1 MVCHCVLFF
10 FSSRRRHTR
19 CALVTGVQTCALP
32 ISLKAVSLNYRD
44 LLIADGLYRGG
55 GASGI
60 VPLSDGAGEVV
71 AIGEGCSRVKV
82 GDRVA
87 GIFMQSWT
95 AGEIAAADHASA
107 LGGRS
112 EEGRVGTACGSTCRS
127 RWSPVQ

>member
-1 MVCHCVLFF
+1 MI
-10 FSSRRRHTR
+10 RRP
-19 CALVTGVQTCALP
+19 P
-32 ISLKAVSLNYRD
+32 ISTRTDTPVPYTTLFRSDCPTPEPGPGQLLVALKAVSLNYRD

-71 AIGEGCSRVKV
+71 AIGEGCSRFKV

-95 AGEIAAADHASA
+95 AGEIADADLASA
-107 LGGRS
+107 LGGSIDGVLS
-112 EEGRVGTACGSTCRS
+112 E
-127 RWSPVQ
+127 